1 MAATYEELIAKA
13 KELAAAGKTEEAKRV
28 AAIAVQRRD
37 GTQPTQP
44 KGIGQT
50 IMENVMGDN
59 DPNTQNFG
67 EKVGAFLNKAGE
79 AMTFGLVG
87 DEASAAAAAA
97 IPGGMGYDERLAFER
112 QQEALMKES
121 NPGAMLGAE
130 IGGSVAGALLPGGA
144 FGTLGAG
151 AKLLP
156 RVAAST
162 GAGAGMGAT
171 YGFMEG
177 EGGLPNR
184 TNDAMTGALI
194 GGAAGF
200 AAPAIGAGVQKLA
213 DGRAANRAIQEAVK
227 SAPTTADLRAQG
239 RAAYDAIEGAGISI
253 KPERV
258 TNLTN
263 EIANALRGEGAAY
276 TGADRVL
283 PGSSAIL
290 GAVSEVGAGPKIG
303 PHTVPFNELDMF
315 RRYANNAAAS
325 AAATNPNDARIAS
338 GVVERLDDFVM
349 GLKPEDVDSGDI
361 EVLQELLPKARNL
374 WSRMSRSDLIDS
386 AIEAGNNNYLSGS
399 ASGVKNQFRR
409 ILNNPKLIRG
419 FSDAE
424 RKMIQRVVNGTLPE
438 QLVSYLG
445 SGLGMVAQ
453 TVAGGAMG
461 AAGGIPGVL
470 MGSAAGAAV
479 GAGARRLT
487 ENIVNRNAEIAR
499 ALVAS
504 GRVPQ
509 LPVASP
515 ANRAIAEA
523 LVRRTGAAVPQ

>member
-28 AAIAVQRRD
+28 AEIAVQRRG
-37 GTQPTQP
+37 GTQPQAQP
-44 KGIGQT
+44 KSMGQ
-50 IMENVMGDN
+50 NVKEFFFGDN
-59 DPNTQNFG
+59 DPTTQNTG
-67 EKVGAFLNKAGE
+67 EKIGTWINKAGE
-79 AMTFGLVG
+79 AMTFGLAG
-87 DEASAAAAAA
+87 DEANAAIAGA
-97 IPGGMGYDERLAFER
+97 IPGGMDYDERLAFER

-130 IGGSVAGALLPGGA
+130 IAGGVAGALLPGGA
-144 FGTLGAG
+144 IGTLGKG
-151 AKLLP
+151 ARLGA

-162 GAGAGMGAT
+162 AAGAGMGAT

-177 EGGLPNR
+177 EGGAANR
-184 TNDAMTGALI
+184 AGDAMTGGLI
-194 GGAAGF
+194 GAGAGVV
-200 AAPAIGAGVQKLA
+200 APFVGAGVQRLA
-213 DGRAANRAIQEAVK
+213 DGRAANQAIKEAVK
-227 SAPTTADLRAQG
+227 TAPTTEQLRSQG
-239 RAAYDAIEGAGISI
+239 RAAYNAIEGAGISI

-258 TNLTN
+258 TNLTD

-290 GAVSEVGAGPKIG
+290 NAVPEVGAGAN
-303 PHTVPFNELDMF
+303 TVPFNELDMF
-315 RRYANNAAAS
+315 RRYANNAAAG

-349 GLKPEDVDSGDI
+349 GLKPEDVDSGDVEI
-361 EVLQELLPKARNL
+361 LQELLPKARNL

-386 AIEAGNNNYLSGS
+386 AIEAGNNNYRTGA
-399 ASGVKNQFRR
+399 ASGIRAQFQR

-438 QLVSYLG
+438 QFVNYLG
-445 SGLGMVAQ
+445 SGLGMMTQGAV
-453 TVAGGAMG
+453 GGML
-461 AAGGIPGVL
+461 GGIPGML
-470 MGSAAGAAV
+470 LGGAI
-479 GAGARRLT
+479 GAGARKVS
-487 ENIVNRNAEIAR
+487 EGIVNKNAEIAR

-515 ANRAIAEA
+515 ANRSIAEA
-523 LVRRTGAAVPQ
+523 LMRRTGAVGPQ

>member
-37 GTQPTQP
+37 QPAQAEQP
-44 KGIGQT
+44 KSMGQKVK
-50 IMENVMGDN
+50 EFFLGDN
-59 DPNTQNFG
+59 DPTTQNTG
-67 EKVGAFLNKAGE
+67 EKIGTLVNKGIE
-79 AMTFGLVG
+79 SMTFGLLG
-87 DEASAAAAAA
+87 DEANAALAGA
-97 IPGGMGYDERLAFER
+97 IPGGMGYDERLAYDR
-112 QQEALMKES
+112 QQEAMMRES

-130 IGGSVAGALLPGGA
+130 VAGGVAGAFLPGGA
-144 FGTLGAG
+144 IGTLGKGAG
-151 AKLLP
+151 LGA
-156 RVAAST
+156 RIAAST
-162 GAGAGMGAT
+162 AAGAGMGAT

-177 EGGLPNR
+177 EGGAASR
-184 TNDAMTGALI
+184 ASDAMTGGLI

-200 AAPAIGAGVQKLA
+200 AAPAIGAGVQKIA
-213 DGRAANRAIQEAVK
+213 DGRAANRAIKEAVK

-258 TNLTN
+258 TNLTDD
-263 EIANALRGEGAAY
+263 IANALRGEGAAY

-290 GAVSEVGAGPKIG
+290 NAVPEVGAGAN
-303 PHTVPFNELDMF
+303 TVPFNELDMF
-315 RRYANNAAAS
+315 RRYANNAAAG

-349 GLKPEDVDSGDI
+349 GLGPDDIDSGDVA
-361 EVLQELLPKARNL
+361 VLQELLPKARNL

-386 AIEAGNNNYLSGS
+386 AIEAGNNNYRTGA
-399 ASGVKNQFRR
+399 ASGIRAQFQR

-424 RKMIQRVVNGTLPE
+424 KKMIQRVVNGTLPE
-438 QLVSYLG
+438 QIVNYLG
-445 SGLGMVAQ
+445 SGLGMMTQGAV
-453 TVAGGAMG
+453 GGML
-461 AAGGIPGVL
+461 GGIPGL
-470 MGSAAGAAV
+470 ILGGAV
-479 GAGARRLT
+479 GAGARKVS
-487 ENIVNRNAEIAR
+487 EGIVNKNAEIAR

-523 LVRRTGAAVPQ
+523 LVRRTGAVGPQ